1 MKRLQRNWKGQVH
14 DLKMVIFCGLVKVL
28 ASMIYL
34 GSDIFEWIIGALWMI
49 GAIVFYKQILRLVCE
64 AFRFVWTVMG
74 KIWDYIMR
82 L

>member
-14 DLKMVIFCGLVKVL
+14 DLKMVICWGLLMIL
-28 ASMIYL
+28 ASMIYSVNNML
-34 GSDIFEWIIGALWMI
+34 ELIIGGCWIIGAV
-49 GAIVFYKQILRLVCE
+49 VFFKQILRLVCE

>member
-1 MKRLQRNWKGQVH
+1 MKK
-14 DLKMVIFCGLVKVL
+14 VIWLGLLMVL
-28 ASMIYL
+28 ASMIYSVNNML
-34 GSDIFEWIIGALWMI
+34 ELIIGGCWIIGAV
-49 GAIVFYKQILRLVCE
+49 VFFKQILRLVCE